1 MKKTAHLFIVVA
13 VALAL
18 LAPSGCKIVS
28 GTYVVEETFYPQPLI
43 GNDKYYYEAFDI
55 TGNSVWEDHEDDIK
69 DIDNVG
75 FEIWLDSDAA
85 SSNNFNCYVDDLASS
100 LSDSSSVSAVQ
111 NGATHVLVD
120 VPMPPGQSFIGYA
133 ASFSHIANLSTL
145 KSLAESGQFQFWAM
159 ADIFTDDFR
168 IDSIRIVI
176 TITAGI

>member
-1 MKKTAHLFIVVA
+1 MKKTTHLLIVAA
-13 VALAL
+13 VGLAFL
-18 LAPSGCKIVS
+18 LPSGCKIVS

-55 TGNSVWEDHEDDIK
+55 TGNSVWEDHKDDIK

-75 FEIWLDSDAA
+75 FEIWLNNFAA
-85 SSNNFNCYVDDLASS
+85 ANNFNCYVAPLASS
-100 LSDSSSVSAVQ
+100 LTGTSAKSLVI
-111 NGATHVLVD
+111 NNATNVLVD
-120 VPMPPGQSFIGYA
+120 VPMPAGQSFIGYA
-133 ASFSHIANLSTL
+133 ASFSYIANLSTL

-176 TITAGI
+176 TITAGT